1 MRVVFAAGGTA
12 GHINPALAV
21 ADRIKDVFPESEI
34 LFVGTPG
41 GMEAS
46 LVKKAG
52 YQFRAFRME
61 GLQRRL
67 SMRNLVRNA
76 EAACFY
82 MTARAHSKKLLKEF
96 RPDIVI
102 GTGGYVS
109 APILLSAAKLGIKTA
124 AHESNSLPGVT
135 TRLLAKRAD
144 AIFVVDEAAAEKL
157 PKSEKIIVTGNPLR
171 SNIPIEDRAAARKRL
186 GLPDGFTILSFGGSL
201 GANRI
206 TEAVVELLK
215 WENERGG
222 VNHIHGYGGNG
233 REMFDGLMEKEKVKR
248 TDRMILREYIDN
260 MYTCMC
266 AADII
271 VSRAGSMTLTEIKAI
286 GRASILIP
294 FPQAAE
300 NHQYYNALS
309 LSEEKAAILIED
321 KDLEKTR
328 LIPIVKDFIEN
339 PEKLREMEKNA
350 ARLGTK
356 NAADII
362 VSRIVD
368 LIGNQNKVN

>member
-109 APILLSAAKLGIKTA
+109 APVLLSAAKLGIKTA

-171 SNIPIEDRAAARKRL
+171 SNIPIEDRTAARKRL
-186 GLPDGFTILSFGGSL
+186 GLPDGFTVLSFGGSL

-309 LSEEKAAILIED
+309 LSEENAAILIED

-368 LIGNQNKVN
+368 LIDDKNKVN